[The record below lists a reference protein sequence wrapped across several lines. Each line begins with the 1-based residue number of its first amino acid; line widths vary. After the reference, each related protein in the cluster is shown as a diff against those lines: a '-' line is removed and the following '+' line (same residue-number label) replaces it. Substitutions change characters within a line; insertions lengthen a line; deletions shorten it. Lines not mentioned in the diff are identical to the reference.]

1 MSTATPIPETWE
13 LDGDDARETLLSTG
27 RRHLARD
34 AFVRMR
40 SADGFS
46 HARSLAFVTTLVLL
60 EGIIGLVGLA
70 SVVGSHRFGNVVSDI
85 VKQVVPGPAGHVLT
99 QTVRQA
105 RSAAATGQ
113 WFGLVFG
120 LVGALVTAT
129 TLMGQMERVLNRLYG
144 VERDRPTRDKYT
156 RASLLALTAG
166 LAASLAFVMLAFGHG
181 LTHDG
186 DSVITVVWRVAR
198 WPVALALM
206 VAAIALLFRYAPRR
220 HQPAWSWL
228 AYGAGISVLGWA
240 LATVGL
246 GLFFR
251 WSSSFGDTYGPL
263 AGTVGLLLWA
273 FFASVSVVYGA
284 AVAAQL
290 EAVRAEGIAPPQEPR
305 EWVPSD
311 AQQDLVASGT
321 GGAE

>member
-1 MSTATPIPETWE
+1 MSTAAPIPETWE
-13 LDGDDARETLLSTG
+13 LDGDDARETLLNTG
-27 RRHLARD
+27 RRQLVRD

-40 SADGFS
+40 AADGFS

-70 SVVGSHRFGNVVSDI
+70 SVVGSHRFGTVVSDI
-85 VKQVVPGPAGHVLT
+85 VEQAVPGPAGEVLT

-105 RSAAATGQ
+105 RDAAATGE

-120 LVGALVTAT
+120 LVGALITAT

-144 VERDRPTRDKYT
+144 VERDRTTREKYT
-156 RASLLALTAG
+156 RAFVLAVTAG
-166 LAASLAFVMLAFGHG
+166 LAAVLAFVMLAFGHG

-186 DSVITVVWRVAR
+186 NSVITVLWRVMR

-206 VAAIALLFRYAPRR
+206 VAAIALVFRYAPRR

-228 AYGAGISVLGWA
+228 AYGAGICVLGWA
-240 LATVGL
+240 LASVAL

-273 FFASVSVVYGA
+273 YFASVSVVFGA

-305 EWVPSD
+305 EWVASD
-311 AQQDLVASGT
+311 AQQELVAAGT

>member
-1 MSTATPIPETWE
+1 M
-13 LDGDDARETLLSTG
+13 
-27 RRHLARD
+27 
-34 AFVRMR
+34 
-40 SADGFS
+40 
-46 HARSLAFVTTLVLL
+46 TTLVLL

-70 SVVGSHRFGNVVSDI
+70 SVVGNERFGRVVSDI
-85 VKQVVPGPAGHVLT
+85 VEQAVPGPAGEVLT

-105 RSAAATGQ
+105 RTAAATGQ

-129 TLMGQMERVLNRLYG
+129 TLMGQMERVVNRLYG
-144 VERDRPTRDKYT
+144 VERDRPTREKYR
-156 RASLLALTAG
+156 RAFVLAVTAG

-186 DSVITVVWRVAR
+186 DSIATTVWRVAR

-206 VAAIALLFRYAPRR
+206 VAAIALVFRDPLSR
-220 HQPAWSWL
+220 HQPACSWISYGPAIRVIGWVL
-228 AYGAGISVLGWA
+228 ASA
-240 LATVGL
+240 GL

-263 AGTVGLLLWA
+263 AGTIGLLLWA
-273 FFASVSVVYGA
+273 FFAAVSVVYGA

-290 EAVRAEGIAPPQEPR
+290 EAVRAEGIAPPQEPS
-305 EWVPSD
+305 EWVASD
-311 AQQDLVASGT
+311 AQQELVATGT

>member
-1 MSTATPIPETWE
+1 VSTATPIPETWE
-13 LDGDDARETLLSTG
+13 LDGDDARETLLHTG
-27 RRHLARD
+27 RRQLARD

-70 SVVGSHRFGNVVSDI
+70 SVLGSRRFGNVVSDI
-85 VKQVVPGPAGHVLT
+85 VEQVVPGPAGAVLT

-105 RSAAATGQ
+105 RTAASGGQ

-129 TLMGQMERVLNRLYG
+129 TLMGQMERVTNRLYG
-144 VERDRPTRDKYT
+144 VERDRPTKEKYT
-156 RASLLALTAG
+156 RAFVLAVTAG
-166 LAASLAFVMLAFGHG
+166 LAASLAFVMLTFGHG

-186 DSVITVVWRVAR
+186 DSVATTVWRVAR

-228 AYGAGISVLGWA
+228 AYGAGISVVGWA
-240 LATVGL
+240 LASVGL

-263 AGTVGLLLWA
+263 AGTIGLLLWA
-273 FFASVSVVYGA
+273 FFTAVSVVYGA

-290 EAVRAEGIAPPQEPR
+290 EAVRAEGIAPPQEPP
-305 EWVPSD
+305 EWVAND
-311 AQQDLVASGT
+311 AQQELVVAGT
-321 GGAE
+321 GGAL

>member
-13 LDGDDARETLLSTG
+13 LDGDDARETLLGTG
-27 RRHLARD
+27 RRRLARD
-34 AFVRMR
+34 AFLRMR
-40 SADGFS
+40 AADGFS
-46 HARSLAFVTTLVLL
+46 HARSLAWVTTLVLL

-70 SVVGSHRFGNVVSDI
+70 SVLGNDRLGNIVSDI
-85 VKQVVPGPAGHVLT
+85 VEQAVPGPAGEVLT

-105 RSAAATGQ
+105 RTAAATGE

-144 VERDRPTRDKYT
+144 VERDRPTREKYT
-156 RASLLALTAG
+156 RAFVLAVTAG

-186 DSVITVVWRVAR
+186 DSVATAVWRVAR

-206 VAAIALLFRYAPRR
+206 VAAIALVFRKAPRR

-228 AYGAGISVLGWA
+228 AYGAAIGVLGWA
-240 LATVGL
+240 LASVAL

-273 FFASVSVVYGA
+273 LFASVSVVYGA
-284 AVAAQL
+284 SVAAQL
-290 EAVRAEGIAPPQEPR
+290 EAVRAEGLAPPQEPR
-305 EWVPSD
+305 ESVEHD
-311 AQQDLVASGT
+311 AQQDLVAAGT
-321 GGAE
+321 GGAR

>member
-13 LDGDDARETLLSTG
+13 LDGEDARETLLTTG
-27 RRHLARD
+27 RRRLASD

-40 SADGFS
+40 AADGFS

-70 SVVGSHRFGNVVSDI
+70 SVVANHRFGNVVSDI
-85 VKQVVPGPAGHVLT
+85 VEQVVPGPAGEVLT

-105 RSAAATGQ
+105 HTAAATGQ

-144 VERDRPTRDKYT
+144 VERDRPTKEKYT
-156 RASLLALTAG
+156 RAFVLAVTAG
-166 LAASLAFVMLAFGHG
+166 FAASLAFVMLAFGHG

-186 DSVITVVWRVAR
+186 DSVVTNVWRVAR
-198 WPVALALM
+198 WPVALGLM

-240 LATVGL
+240 LASAGL

-273 FFASVSVVYGA
+273 FFAAVSLVYGA
-284 AVAAQL
+284 SVAAQL
-290 EAVRAEGIAPPQEPR
+290 EAVRAEGIAPPQEPP
-305 EWVPSD
+305 EWVEND
-311 AQQDLVASGT
+311 AQQTLVVAGT
-321 GGAE
+321 GGAQ